1 MYQRAKYKEI
11 PSTEIPHGDDYVGTY
26 KYDGA
31 NFFMP
36 VAEDGS
42 LRFFSRRES
51 VKGGFPERTES
62 LPHLTQ
68 KKMPQY
74 AGKVFNVELI
84 HTGRQ
89 RNNPESHAQVSG
101 ILNSLPPRAI
111 ATQQVLG
118 PVRVVLHNVVEPD
131 LSTYSE
137 KLKLMKQFEQ
147 EYGNPEILFANEPH
161 VGRAAIQKL
170 VDKTKKE
177 GREGVI
183 VTHLTL
189 KEPENPR
196 YKIKHKIQH
205 NLRVT
210 DIIQEIDKDGNPKP
224 SMGALKVVDAT
235 GREVG
240 TVGSGFSRSQRIDAW
255 KNPEKWMHRLIQVE
269 SMGLAANRLRSPI
282 YNGDAD
288 GRIDT
293 V

>member
-11 PSTEIPHGDDYVGTY
+11 PQHEIPVGDEYVGTY

-42 LRFFSRRES
+42 LKFFSRRES

-68 KKMPQY
+68 KKMPKY
-74 AGKVFNVELI
+74 AGHVFNVELI
-84 HTGRQ
+84 HTGRD
-89 RNNPESHAQVSG
+89 RNNPESHSQVSG
-101 ILNSLPPRAI
+101 ILNSLPPKAV
-111 ATQQVLG
+111 ATQSILG

-131 LSTYSE
+131 LSTYSD

-147 EYGNPEILFANEPH
+147 EYGHPDILFANEPH
-161 VGRAAIQKL
+161 IGRAAIQRL
-170 VDKTKKE
+170 VEKTKKE
-177 GREGVI
+177 NREGVI
-183 VTHLTL
+183 VTHLTQS
-189 KEPENPR
+189 EGSNPR
-196 YKIKHKIQH
+196 LKIKHKITH
-205 NLRVT
+205 NLRVV
-210 DIIQEIDKDGNPKP
+210 DIIQEIDKDGRPKP

-255 KNPEKWMHRLIQVE
+255 KNPQNWMHKLIQVE
-269 SMGLAANRLRSPI
+269 SMGLAASRLRSPI

-288 GRIDT
+288 GSIDT